1 MSLRSP
7 AWLIIGMLL
16 GVVAPFKGLAIEI
29 KQAITLEEAVQEAL
43 SWHPTIA
50 TAKARLEEQAQRERQ
65 AKAGYYPQVS
75 ASSKSGYEG
84 RRDEQ
89 KYSHALSLSVSQM
102 LYDFGKVRSDVAV
115 EKAQWVKRQAELFKT
130 IEETVH
136 NTSTAAFEIWRYQQ
150 LETMAEQQHKA
161 LDELT
166 ELVAERHR
174 RGAASRSDVAQSKSR
189 VEGAYVQVLQYRN
202 QKLLWQNRLA
212 SLLGKESAIAIAS
225 APKVQAQES
234 CQFSEEALEKAP
246 SLAMAFAERDS
257 AEATAAQ
264 ANARQWP
271 TISLDPTVTHHVR
284 TPNWSQRDTPERTE
298 YGVFLNVNMP
308 LYQGGAINAER
319 KLAQAG
325 RLAAESEILSERQRL
340 LEALFTAS
348 SQLEVLGYQKQVLEH
363 REALSIETRELYQQ
377 QYLQLGARPLIDL
390 LNAEQ
395 EIYQTRFE
403 RINIETETE
412 LMGLNCAHELGQLHR
427 VFNLGDTSIQGVT
440 LTP

>member
-246 SLAMAFAERDS
+246 CLAMAFAERDS

-325 RLAAESEILSERQRL
+325 R
-340 LEALFTAS
+340 
-348 SQLEVLGYQKQVLEH
+348 
-363 REALSIETRELYQQ
+363 
-377 QYLQLGARPLIDL
+377 
-390 LNAEQ
+390 
-395 EIYQTRFE
+395 
-403 RINIETETE
+403 
-412 LMGLNCAHELGQLHR
+412 
-427 VFNLGDTSIQGVT
+427 
-440 LTP
+440 